1 MKRSFYLLLT
11 LFVCSLMTLQ
21 AHATAYI
28 RGATAPWG
36 VATNEAAMDA
46 AFGAGN
52 WDDLRMAAGV
62 APFLPGSGHAFIF
75 VEGGDKT
82 AIELNTFL
90 TTYRTEIEAFV
101 QAGGA
106 LLLNSAPNE
115 GGDIDFGFGGVT
127 LTIDR
132 FVDEAVAKDTTN
144 PIFAGIATTY
154 TGNSVG
160 HGVVGAGVT
169 PIIVGAS
176 GDTYA
181 GEVVLGELSFGAGFV
196 LLGGMTTDNF
206 HNPQPDAATLRTN
219 IITYTAAKE
228 GYQTT
233 TVQPVPTMSL
243 YTIIATMLGLILVAM
258 RRSLVLAKRT

>member
-11 LFVCSLMTLQ
+11 LFLGSLMTLQ

-36 VATNEAAMDA
+36 VTTNEAAMDA

-52 WDDLRMAAGV
+52 WDDLRMADGV

-75 VEGGDKT
+75 VEGSDNT

-101 QAGGA
+101 NAGGA

-127 LTIDR
+127 LTIDQ
-132 FVDEAVAKDTTN
+132 FMDEVVAADTTN

-154 TGNSVG
+154 IGGSFG

-169 PIIVGAS
+169 PLIVGAS
-176 GDTYA
+176 GDTHA
-181 GEVVLGELSFGAGFV
+181 GEVVLGELSFGSGFV
-196 LLGGMTTDNF
+196 LLGGMTTDNY
-206 HNPQPDAATLRTN
+206 HDPQPDAATLRTN

-228 GYQTT
+228 GYQYQP
-233 TVQPVPTMSL
+233 VQPVPTMSL
-243 YTIIATMLGLILVAM
+243 YTIIATMLGLILVVM

>member
-1 MKRSFYLLLT
+1 M
-11 LFVCSLMTLQ
+11 
-21 AHATAYI
+21 
-28 RGATAPWG
+28 
-36 VATNEAAMDA
+36 
-46 AFGAGN
+46 
-52 WDDLRMAAGV
+52 
-62 APFLPGSGHAFIF
+62 
-75 VEGGDKT
+75 
-82 AIELNTFL
+82 NTFL

-132 FVDEAVAKDTTN
+132 FVDEVVAADTTN

-154 TGNSVG
+154 IGGSFG